1 MTSFLQTKRVLALV
15 ACMAA
20 LPASDALAH
29 ATLDQPTATIGTSYK
44 AVVRIGH
51 GCEKAPT
58 TRVVLTIPEGV
69 VSVRPMPKPGWTLE
83 TVRGPY
89 ERTYELSH
97 GRKLSEGVKQVI
109 WSGGRLLDEHYDEF
123 VAATSIAPGLSA
135 DTLLYFPVVQTCET
149 GEHRWV
155 EVPAAGQRADAL
167 KSPAPAVRLVA
178 AAADKAAAPRRY
190 TAGNLII
197 EAPWTRATPPGA
209 RVAGGYLKITNT
221 GREPDRIVG
230 GSLVG
235 AERVEIHEMAMADG
249 VMRMRQLSQGLEI
262 KPGET
267 VELKPGGY
275 HVMFM
280 GLASAIA
287 MGAPLRG
294 TLVFEKAGTVSVEF
308 DVAPIGA
315 NASGGHGHH

>member
-1 MTSFLQTKRVLALV
+1 MSLELPKRILALV
-15 ACMAA
+15 AWMAA
-20 LPASDALAH
+20 VPASNAVAH
-29 ATLDQPTATIGTSYK
+29 ATLEQPTATVGRSYK

-51 GCEKAPT
+51 GCDKAPT
-58 TRVVLTIPEGV
+58 TRVMLTIPEGV

-89 ERTYELSH
+89 ERTYELNH
-97 GRKLSEGVKQVI
+97 DRKVSEGVKQVV
-109 WSGGRLLDEHYDEF
+109 WSGGRLLDDHYDEF
-123 VAATSIAPGLSA
+123 VAATSIAPGIAA

-155 EVPAAGQRADAL
+155 EVPAAGQAADAL
-167 KSPAPAVRLVA
+167 KSPAPAVRLVSA
-178 AAADKAAAPRRY
+178 GDKAPAARRY
-190 TAGNLII
+190 TAGTLVI

-235 AERVEIHEMAMADG
+235 AERVEIHEMAMTDG

-280 GLASAIA
+280 GLGSPIA

-315 NASGGHGHH
+315 AGARGHGHH

>member
-1 MTSFLQTKRVLALV
+1 MTFLKSLSTVAAAFTCLSVLPTAT
-15 ACMAA
+15 AQ
-20 LPASDALAH
+20 AH
-29 ATLDQPTATIGTSYK
+29 ATLEQPTATVGKSYK

-51 GCEKAPT
+51 GCDKAPT

-83 TVRGPY
+83 TIRGPY

-97 GRKLSEGVKQVI
+97 GRKVSEGVKQVI

-123 VAATSIAPGLSA
+123 VAATSIAPDLKS
-135 DTLLYFPVVQTCET
+135 DTLLHFPVVQTCEA

-155 EVPAAGQRADAL
+155 DVPAVGQTSDAL

-178 AAADKAAAPRRY
+178 ATEKASASRRY
-190 TAGNLII
+190 TAGNLVI

-209 RVAGGYLKITNT
+209 RVAGGYVKITNN
-221 GREPDRIVG
+221 GREADRIVG

-235 AERVEIHEMAMADG
+235 AERVEIHEMAMTDG
-249 VMRMRQLSQGLEI
+249 VMRMRQLGQGLEI

-280 GLASAIA
+280 GLGSPIA

-315 NASGGHGHH
+315 SGAGGHGHH